1 MGQYIFTDDFKT
13 SPYWWEAAPRPVIED
28 VALPARTDV
37 AVIGSGVTGL
47 SAALSLARAGRHVTV
62 IEAGHIGEGAS
73 TRNAG
78 FIGFEMRGGL
88 LGTTA
93 RYGEAKAVGLM
104 AETKRAFDFLLT
116 MIESEQIP
124 CHLHQG
130 GRLSPAYRPS
140 HLESLARE
148 AEARKRALGM
158 EFAIVPKSA
167 MRDHLGSDAYHGGC
181 IYPECR
187 SFHPGLFINGLA
199 ERVAAAGGHLA
210 ARTVVSGVTRE
221 RDGLRVATSRGELR
235 ADQVVAATNAYT
247 GNAIPYLARRVIPL
261 RSYAVVTEELPEDL
275 IQRVLPH
282 DRTVIDTRRISN
294 YMRRTPDGRRILFGG
309 AGAII
314 DTSTEGLAR
323 RLQRQ
328 MAERFSD
335 LRDTRIAYSWS
346 GLLGP
351 SFDLLPHIGEI
362 DGIHF
367 ATGYSGAALPQGA
380 YLGDKIASRI
390 TGQGDPATAFGEFPL
405 ETRPYYW
412 GRPWFMPAAMAWYR
426 LQDKLAR

>member
-1 MGQYIFTDDFKT
+1 MGRSIFTEDYKP
-13 SPYWWEAAPRPVIED
+13 SPYWWEEAPRPLVED
-28 VALPARTDV
+28 VPLPSQVDV

-62 IEAGHIGEGAS
+62 IESGAIGEGAS

-78 FIGFEMRGGL
+78 FIGYEMRGGM
-88 LGTTA
+88 LGMTA
-93 RYGEAKAVGLM
+93 RYGEAKAVTLM
-104 AETKRAFDFLLT
+104 AETKKAFNFLLT
-116 MIESEQIP
+116 MIESEQIS

-130 GRLSPAYRPS
+130 GRISPAFRAS
-140 HLESLARE
+140 HLETLARE

-158 EFAIVPKSA
+158 TFEVVPASE
-167 MRDHLGSDAYHGGC
+167 MRYHLGSDAYFGGC

-199 ERVAAAGGHLA
+199 ERVAAAGGNLA
-210 ARTVVSGVTRE
+210 PRTTVRGVVTE
-221 RDGLRVATSRGELR
+221 RQGLRVATSRGEIR
-235 ADQVVAATNAYT
+235 ANHVVAATNAYT
-247 GNAIPYLARRVIPL
+247 GNAIPYLARRVIPM

-275 IQRVLPH
+275 MQRVLPH

-294 YMRRTPDGRRILFGG
+294 YMRRTPDGQRILFGG
-309 AGAII
+309 AGAVI
-314 DTSTEGLAR
+314 DTSPDGLAR
-323 RLQRQ
+323 RLQGQ
-328 MAERFSD
+328 MTALFPD
-335 LRDTRIAYSWS
+335 LQDAGIAYSWS
-346 GLLGP
+346 GFLGP

-362 DGIHF
+362 DGVHF
-367 ATGYSGAALPQGA
+367 AIGYSGAALPQGA

-390 TGQGDPATAFGEFPL
+390 TGQGDQTTAFDEFPL

-426 LQDKLAR
+426 LQDKLGR